1 MWIQKIEGYFSKY
14 SEYDNN
20 TLSLHIAR
28 DFITI
33 LDSRISFI
41 LDEDDA
47 TVSIIV
53 KKYGTIQEEDCE
65 VDEEGFMYWLQMNF
79 HKELVDV
86 ILSLKEKFSQLVS
99 TGKKLQ
105 EESKTISQSVRN
117 KHVEAIKIN
126 NSELEKIKELLNK
139 VESYRRHI
147 FSQLKNKEDVE
158 SLVSNIRI
166 LKEQST

>member
-1 MWIQKIEGYFSKY
+1 MWIQKIEDHFLKY

-20 TLSLHIAR
+20 TLDLHIAR

-33 LDSRISFI
+33 LDSRISFV

-47 TVSIIV
+47 NVSIIV
-53 KKYGTIQEEDCE
+53 KKYDKIQEEDCE

-86 ILSLKEKFSQLVS
+86 ILSLKEKFSQLVT

-105 EESKTISQSVRN
+105 EESKTISQSLRN
-117 KHVEAIKIN
+117 KHIEAIKIN

-158 SLVSNIRI
+158 SIVSNIRI